1 MKEQVM
7 TVSRNITNPPSDT
20 DPIIAIANEIASLHQ
35 QIDELESSEQL
46 SYPSQNATFDS
57 EIHSLYHRIF
67 AAQEELTG
75 LKAQSVQGAMIQLAA
90 ASVIFND
97 VAENELD
104 PERKQLALMQY
115 RRLVY
120 SAFPIIC
127 TALDIAQEDHVLPH
141 FLEPYLDPWLMNQA
155 ELHSNVVEFP
165 KHQQ

>member
-1 MKEQVM
+1 M
-7 TVSRNITNPPSDT
+7 TDSRNITNPPSDD
-20 DPIIAIANEIASLHQ
+20 DPIIALANEIASLHQ
-35 QIDELESSEQL
+35 QIDELESSQQA
-46 SYPSQNATFDS
+46 SDPSQYASIDS
-57 EIHSLYHRIF
+57 EIQKLYRRIF
-67 AAQEELTG
+67 AAQDELTV

-120 SAFPIIC
+120 SAFPVIC
-127 TALDIAQEDHVLPH
+127 SALDIDQEDHALPH
-141 FLEPYLDPWLMNQA
+141 LLEPHLDPWQMNQA